1 MGLGMKDSTTYAY
14 WGAVISFFS
23 GLSINEWASLIGIG
37 LGVATFLVNWYFKN
51 EELKLK
57 RKQQNDNDEEGD

>member
-1 MGLGMKDSTTYAY
+1 MKDSTTYAY

-57 RKQQNDNDEEGD
+57 SKQQNDNDEEGD

>member
-1 MGLGMKDSTTYAY
+1 MKDSTTYAY

-37 LGVATFLVNWYFKN
+37 LGVATFLVNWYFRN

>member
-1 MGLGMKDSTTYAY
+1 MKDSTTYAY

-37 LGVATFLVNWYFKN
+37 LGVATFLLNWYFKN

>member
-1 MGLGMKDSTTYAY
+1 MKDSTTYAY
-14 WGAVISFFS
+14 WGAVLSFFS

-37 LGVATFLVNWYFKN
+37 LGIATFLVNWYFKN

-57 RKQQNDNDEEGD
+57 KQQYDEENH

>member
-1 MGLGMKDSTTYAY
+1 MLIG
-14 WGAVISFFS
+14 GAVISFFS

>member
-1 MGLGMKDSTTYAY
+1 MGLNMKDSTTYAY
-14 WGAVISFFS
+14 WGAVLSFLG

-37 LGVATFLVNWYFKN
+37 LGIATFLVNWYFKS

-57 RKQQNDNDEEGD
+57 KQHHDEESH

>member
-1 MGLGMKDSTTYAY
+1 MKDSTTYAY

-57 RKQQNDNDEEGD
+57 SKRQNDNDEEGD

>member
-1 MGLGMKDSTTYAY
+1 MGLNMKDSTTYAY
-14 WGAVISFFS
+14 WGAVLSFLS

-37 LGVATFLVNWYFKN
+37 LGIATFLVNWYFKN

-57 RKQQNDNDEEGD
+57 KQHHDEESH

>member
-1 MGLGMKDSTTYAY
+1 MGLSMKDSTTYAY
-14 WGAVISFFS
+14 WGAVLSFFS

-37 LGVATFLVNWYFKN
+37 LGIATFLVNWYFKN

-57 RKQQNDNDEEGD
+57 KQQYDEENH

>member
-1 MGLGMKDSTTYAY
+1 MKDSTTYAY
-14 WGAVISFFS
+14 WGAVLSFFS

-37 LGVATFLVNWYFKN
+37 LGIATFLVNWYFKN

-57 RKQQNDNDEEGD
+57 LKKQQYDEESH

>member
-1 MGLGMKDSTTYAY
+1 MKDSTTYAY

>member
-1 MGLGMKDSTTYAY
+1 MKDSTTYAY

-23 GLSINEWASLIGIG
+23 GLTINEWASLIGIG

-57 RKQQNDNDEEGD
+57 RQQQNDNGEESD